1 MMSHKTGIKMF
12 TLDVR
17 LRDGGPGIP
26 TLESNTWM
34 AQDAMA
40 GKKILLVDDIN
51 DTGETI
57 KWIKNDWQKSLIGTG
72 DWHHERMWNN
82 VKFAMLIEN
91 EASEVSSDYN
101 CKTVNKFEKDVWIVY
116 PWERQYD

>member
-1 MMSHKTGIKMF
+1 MSRKTGNFKMF

-17 LRDGGPGIP
+17 LRDGGGIP

-40 GKKILLVDDIN
+40 GKKIVLVDDIN

-57 KWIKNDWQKSLIGTG
+57 KMDSKTIGRSTLLGTG
-72 DWHHERMWNN
+72 DW
-82 VKFAMLIEN
+82 N
-91 EASEVSSDYN
+91 EI
-101 CKTVNKFEKDVWIVY
+101 CGTM
-116 PWERQYD
+116 